1 MNHKMFIGGR
11 WVDSSDGKT
20 MEIRSP
26 FNKELLGTVPMATRD
41 DVEAAVGAAHGAF
54 HGYAHLPAFRRSEI
68 LRRTAEL
75 LRAAE
80 RDMAKI
86 ISAEVGKAIK
96 YALTEVRRAQDTFTF
111 AAEEAKRIHGETI
124 PMDAAPGGVNR
135 FGFYVRVPIGVVAAI
150 APFNFPLNLVAHKVA
165 PALAAGCTVVLKPAS
180 TTPLTAVKL
189 TEIMAEA
196 GLPDGVLNLITG
208 AGSTVGTWLTQ
219 DPRVA
224 KVSFTGSPA
233 VGKRIIQN
241 AGLKKVTMEL
251 GNNSATVIDRD
262 ANLDK
267 AIPACVAGAF
277 ANNGQVC
284 ISVQRIYIHKDIY
297 DTFRERFVNAV
308 NALKIGDP
316 LDESTD
322 IGPLILEGEVDRV
335 QNWVDEAVD
344 QGARVLAGGKRS
356 GGVFPPTVLDQVTPD
371 MKVVCDEVFAPVVSL
386 VPFEDFDQAL
396 RFVDDSQ
403 FGLQAGIFTNDL
415 QKAMNAVD
423 RLNVGGVIINDVPM
437 YRVDHMPYGGNKD
450 SGLGREGPRFAIE
463 DMTTIKMVV
472 MPGPQA

>member
-26 FNKELLGTVPMATRD
+26 FNKELLGTVPMATKE
-41 DVEAAVGAAHGAF
+41 DVEAAVGAAHEAF
-54 HGYAHLPAFRRSEI
+54 HGYSHLPAFRRSEI

-124 PMDAAPGGVNR
+124 PMDAASGGVNR

-189 TEIMAEA
+189 TEIMVEA
-196 GLPDGVLNLITG
+196 GLPSGALNLITG
-208 AGSTVGTWLTQ
+208 SGSTVGTWLTQ

-284 ISVQRIYIHKDIY
+284 ISVQRIYVHKDIY
-297 DTFRERFVNAV
+297 ETFRERFINAV

-335 QNWVDEAVD
+335 QNWVDEAVE
-344 QGARVLAGGKRS
+344 QGARVLVGGKRS
-356 GGVFPPTVLDQVTPD
+356 GGVFPPTVLEQVTPT
-371 MKVVCDEVFAPVVSL
+371 MKVVCEEVFAPVVSL

-396 RFVDDSQ
+396 RLVDDSQ

-472 MPGPQA
+472 MPGPQV

>member
-1 MNHKMFIGGR
+1 MDHKMFIGGR

-26 FNKELLGTVPMATRD
+26 FNKELLGTVPMATKE
-41 DVEAAVGAAHGAF
+41 DVEAAVGAAHEAF
-54 HGYAHLPAFRRSEI
+54 HGYSHLPAFRRSEI

-124 PMDAAPGGVNR
+124 PMDAASGGVNR

-189 TEIMAEA
+189 TEIMVEA
-196 GLPDGVLNLITG
+196 GLPSGALNLITG
-208 AGSTVGTWLTQ
+208 SGSTVGTWLTQ

-284 ISVQRIYIHKDIY
+284 ISVQRIYVHKDIY
-297 DTFRERFVNAV
+297 ETFRERFINAV

-335 QNWVDEAVD
+335 QNWVDEAVE
-344 QGARVLAGGKRS
+344 QGARVLVGGKRS
-356 GGVFPPTVLDQVTPD
+356 GGVFPPTVLEQVTPT
-371 MKVVCDEVFAPVVSL
+371 MKVVCEEVFAPVVSL

-396 RFVDDSQ
+396 RLVDDSQ

-472 MPGPQA
+472 MPGPQV

>member
-1 MNHKMFIGGR
+1 MDHKMFIGGR

-26 FNKELLGTVPMATRD
+26 FNKELLGTVPMATKE
-41 DVEAAVGAAHGAF
+41 DVEAAVGAAHEAF
-54 HGYAHLPAFRRSEI
+54 HGYSHLPAFRRSEI

-124 PMDAAPGGVNR
+124 PMDAASGGVNR

-189 TEIMAEA
+189 TEIMVEA
-196 GLPDGVLNLITG
+196 GLPSGALNLITG
-208 AGSTVGTWLTQ
+208 SGSTVGTWLTQ

-267 AIPACVAGAF
+267 AVPACVAGAF

-284 ISVQRIYIHKDIY
+284 ISVQRIYVHKDIY
-297 DTFRERFVNAV
+297 ETFRERFINAV

-335 QNWVDEAVD
+335 QNWVDEAVE
-344 QGARVLAGGKRS
+344 QGARVLVGGKRS
-356 GGVFPPTVLDQVTPD
+356 GGVFPPTVLDQVTPE

-396 RFVDDSQ
+396 RLVDDSQ

-472 MPGPQA
+472 MPGPQV